1 MLFIQPT
8 AHNLPQTKE
17 QVSLFL
23 CSQRGRQR
31 ASKSIL
37 VTFIMAE
44 VVSKN
49 GRKMSPVATRAVTPV
64 KDATPKTVSLDARKQ
79 IRRAENEEYLK
90 DKNVKAFLV
99 AIAESEG
106 GSYHAKY
113 GYGWAP
119 GFQSGKWTFTDE
131 STHPGAGYGGKTT
144 ASGMY
149 QITIATWR
157 EYAGKMGLTDF
168 TPNTQDLIAVD
179 ILRTLGVIDK
189 IKAGDIPGAMPKAAT
204 RWAALPE
211 GPGKKNHYPP
221 QPYAEYPKFLESYK
235 SAGGTVK

>member
-1 MLFIQPT
+1 
-8 AHNLPQTKE
+8 
-17 QVSLFL
+17 
-23 CSQRGRQR
+23 
-31 ASKSIL
+31 
-37 VTFIMAE
+37 
-44 VVSKN
+44 
-49 GRKMSPVATRAVTPV
+49 
-64 KDATPKTVSLDARKQ
+64 
-79 IRRAENEEYLK
+79 
-90 DKNVKAFLV
+90 VKAFLV

-149 QITIATWR
+149 QITIATWS

-235 SAGGTVK
+235 SAGGTAK

>member
-1 MLFIQPT
+1 
-8 AHNLPQTKE
+8 
-17 QVSLFL
+17 
-23 CSQRGRQR
+23 
-31 ASKSIL
+31 
-37 VTFIMAE
+37 MAE

-64 KDATPKTVSLDARKQ
+64 KDSTPKTVSLDAKKQ
-79 IRRAENEEYLK
+79 VRRAENEEYLK
-90 DKNVKAFLV
+90 NKNVKAFLV

-119 GFQSGKWTFTDE
+119 GFKTGKWTFTDE
-131 STHPGAGYGGKTT
+131 STHPGAGHGGKTT

-157 EYAGKMGLTDF
+157 EYAEKMGLTDF

-189 IKAGDIPGAMPKAAT
+189 IKAGDIPGAMPRRQRGGQHSPKGLVRKIIIRRNRMPSIQSFWRAT
-204 RWAALPE
+204 NRLEGLSNEVFNPRARRTLLHWHQHSVCRWLTGDKRQAR
-211 GPGKKNHYPP
+211 
-221 QPYAEYPKFLESYK
+221 
-235 SAGGTVK
+235 AGRHRRR